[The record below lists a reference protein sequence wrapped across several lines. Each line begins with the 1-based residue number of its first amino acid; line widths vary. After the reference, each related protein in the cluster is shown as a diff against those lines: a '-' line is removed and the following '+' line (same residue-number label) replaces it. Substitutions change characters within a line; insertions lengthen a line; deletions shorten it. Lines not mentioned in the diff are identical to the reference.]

1 MLLVWAAVLER
12 VTGRTIVVCWQLSM
26 VGELGEGSG
35 GGGRGGGGGSGGMR
49 RRGVRRDSIRLVLIR
64 SKVLG

>member
-1 MLLVWAAVLER
+1 MDRMLLVWAAVWER

-35 GGGRGGGGGSGGMR
+35 GGGRGGGRGSGGIVS
-49 RRGVRRDSIRLVLIR
+49 GWYL
-64 SKVLG
+64 